1 MSDFRS
7 FTAVHGATLLGVAAV
22 IALFAWAG
30 RAWRGTRREHRLAV
44 TVAAAI
50 LLVST
55 LSLWP
60 PLRRLHLLNVAVAA
74 WLIGFGWL
82 GGGHPAPPASQNE
95 ILTGLVLLLFAIVPN
110 DASRPLRGWRRTG

>member
-1 MSDFRS
+1 VSEIF
-7 FTAVHGATLLGVAAV
+7 VAAWM
-22 IALFAWAG
+22 AMSPFLFG
-30 RAWRGTRREHRLAV
+30 HFPSDRARWWNDLVA
-44 TVAAAI
+44 AAAI

-60 PLRRLHLLNVAVAA
+60 PLRRLHLVNVAVAA

-82 GGGHPAPPASQNE
+82 AGGHPAPPASQNE

-110 DASRPLRGWRRTG
+110 DASRPPRGWRRTD